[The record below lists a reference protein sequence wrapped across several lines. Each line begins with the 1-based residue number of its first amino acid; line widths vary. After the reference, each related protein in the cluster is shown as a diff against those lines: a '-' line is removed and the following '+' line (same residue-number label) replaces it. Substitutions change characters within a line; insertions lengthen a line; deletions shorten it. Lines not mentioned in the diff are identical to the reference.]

1 MCSRP
6 YSSIIEKNGG
16 ALYQVQHGGFDSVEI
31 RFAIISS
38 CTRKVIL
45 EAIVGRQL
53 YSQTRVTLQEWR
65 VN

>member
-16 ALYQVQHGGFDSVEI
+16 ALYQVQHGGVDTVEI
-31 RFAIISS
+31 RFAIMSS

-45 EAIVGRQL
+45 ETIVGRQL
-53 YSQTRVTLQEWR
+53 HSHKDVTLQQCR

>member
-16 ALYQVQHGGFDSVEI
+16 ALYQVQHGGVDTVEI
-31 RFAIISS
+31 RFAIMSS

-45 EAIVGRQL
+45 ETIWERQPHTH
-53 YSQTRVTLQEWR
+53 TRVVHQEWR